1 MGLEWFH
8 RICPLR
14 TLVFHLTK
22 LFKLWFYS
30 CIRIFC
36 LLVFEST
43 NNNTLRSRPIYN
55 DDDYCASCSSLIASS
70 TYSFSHSHLAVS
82 F

>member
-43 NNNTLRSRPIYN
+43 NNNTPQYTMMMMI
-55 DDDYCASCSSLIASS
+55 
-70 TYSFSHSHLAVS
+70 TVPLAAV
-82 F
+82 